1 MGFLR
6 NQQPTAI
13 SLFSGAGGMD
23 LGFTRA
29 GFHVLFSNEMDP
41 DAAATYC
48 SNAAYLDAD
57 AMHIGDIH
65 DFLPAICKFSG
76 TDLVFGGPP
85 CQGFS
90 VAGKMDPSDA
100 RSELVFTFMNVVE
113 SLKPRVFVME
123 NVRALAKLSKW
134 QPVRER
140 LFQQAREL
148 GYGCCLLLLNA
159 ADYGIPQA
167 RERMFFIGAAGL
179 PSTMVEKLVEDKL
192 SECRRVAPSAGEV
205 LSSLPTYGSDG
216 NPITCTAAIHL
227 AKHPIIR
234 RSPYAGSLLFNG
246 RGRPINLN
254 SVAKTLPAEM
264 GGNHTPIVNQALL
277 DNPSAEDWLVSYHE
291 ALCNGTTTPETAHV
305 PSDFRRLTVLEAAA
319 LQTFPAGYHFCG
331 RVAKQYRQIGNAV
344 PCQLA
349 ELVAG
354 AVASQ
359 LLPRTCNQRPELLS
373 C

>member
-1 MGFLR
+1 
-6 NQQPTAI
+6 
-13 SLFSGAGGMD
+13 MD

-29 GFHVLFSNEMDP
+29 GFRVLFSNEMDP

-48 SNAAYLDAD
+48 SNAAYLDAS
-57 AMHIGDIH
+57 AMHVGDVH
-65 DFLPAICKFSG
+65 DFLPAISSFDG
-76 TDLVFGGPP
+76 VDLVFGGPP

-90 VAGKMDPSDA
+90 VAGKMDPCDA
-100 RSELVFTFMNVVE
+100 RSGLVFTFMDVVE
-113 SLKPRVFVME
+113 SVKPRVFVME

-140 LFQQAREL
+140 LFQQAKGL

-159 ADYGIPQA
+159 ADYGVPQA
-167 RERMFFIGAAGL
+167 RERMFFIGASGL
-179 PSTMVEKLVEDKL
+179 PSEMVEKLVEDRL
-192 SECRRVAPSAGEV
+192 QEYRQAAPTAGEV
-205 LSSLPTYGSDG
+205 LSSLPAYGSDG
-216 NPITCTAAIHL
+216 NPVTCTAAIHL

-264 GGNHTPIVNQALL
+264 GGNHTPIVNQTLL

-291 ALCNGTTTPETAHV
+291 ALCNGAIVPEATHV
-305 PSDFRRLTVLEAAA
+305 PDDFRRLTVREAAA
-319 LQTFPAGYHFCG
+319 LQTFPDDYHFCG

-344 PCQLA
+344 PCRLA

-359 LLPRTCNQRPELLS
+359 LLPRVRDQRPKLLS

>member
-1 MGFLR
+1 MGFPR

-100 RSELVFTFMNVVE
+100 KSELVFTFMNVVE

-264 GGNHTPIVNQALL
+264 GGQSHSHRKSGAPRQSICRGLAR
-277 DNPSAEDWLVSYHE
+277 LVSRGSLQWDHNSRDSSRTERFSKTYRPRSRRIADVPRWLPLLWKSRE
-291 ALCNGTTTPETAHV
+291 AV
-305 PSDFRRLTVLEAAA
+305 PPNWQRSPLPVSRA
-319 LQTFPAGYHFCG
+319 CG
-331 RVAKQYRQIGNAV
+331 RGGRISATSPNLQS
-344 PCQLA
+344 
-349 ELVAG
+349 
-354 AVASQ
+354 AS
-359 LLPRTCNQRPELLS
+359 
-373 C
+373 